1 MKAAIYARFSSNK
14 QTDRSIDDQVAL
26 CRQICAR
33 EGLIVTAVY
42 DDRAISGASMVNRL
56 GLQRLLRD
64 ARAGQFAVVV
74 TEDLDRISR
83 NQSDMARIHERLQ
96 FAGVALRTARDGIT
110 EDIHIGV
117 KGLLGP
123 LYLKDLAQKT
133 RRGQAGVVKDG
144 RHNGGRSFG
153 YRAIV
158 GRKGELEIDAAE
170 AGIVRRIFASYL
182 DGRSARD
189 IAADLNAERI
199 GGPRGG
205 IWNASTI
212 AGSRKRENGI
222 LQNSLYVGRIVWNRQ
237 TFIKDPDTGKRVSR
251 KNPRAQWMSAEA
263 PHLRIVDQSIW
274 DKVQARRDLRG
285 GPQLRRLATRPQH
298 LLSGLVKCGACGSG
312 YITTGII
319 KSGPRL
325 VCSRMRETGLCDNK
339 VSIARGALEDRVI
352 TGIEKHLAAPEL
364 IAAYVREFH
373 NAMREL
379 NAAAGGRR
387 RALES
392 RLTTVAA
399 AIGKAVDA
407 LLGQEPSRAL
417 RDRLAELESE
427 RDAIEGEI
435 AQLAP
440 PAIEMHP
447 KAGEV
452 YRDKV
457 RDLKA
462 ALQAADPDHRAQ
474 AIGHIR
480 ELVEKIVIHPRGKKQ
495 PVDIEIHGQLAALL
509 KISEQGAVPQKSV

>member
-158 GRKGELEIDAAE
+158 GRKGELEIDTAE

-274 DKVQARRDLRG
+274 DRCRPGETSAAARSCAGSPHGRSICCRAWSNAVRAD
-285 GPQLRRLATRPQH
+285 PATSPPG
-298 LLSGLVKCGACGSG
+298 LSRA
-312 YITTGII
+312 
-319 KSGPRL
+319 
-325 VCSRMRETGLCDNK
+325 
-339 VSIARGALEDRVI
+339 ARGWSAR
-352 TGIEKHLAAPEL
+352 GCAKPGCA
-364 IAAYVREFH
+364 
-373 NAMREL
+373 
-379 NAAAGGRR
+379 
-387 RALES
+387 
-392 RLTTVAA
+392 TTRCR
-399 AIGKAVDA
+399 
-407 LLGQEPSRAL
+407 SRAARWKTASL
-417 RDRLAELESE
+417 
-427 RDAIEGEI
+427 
-435 AQLAP
+435 
-440 PAIEMHP
+440 PASRNISQHP
-447 KAGEV
+447 N
-452 YRDKV
+452 
-457 RDLKA
+457 
-462 ALQAADPDHRAQ
+462 
-474 AIGHIR
+474 
-480 ELVEKIVIHPRGKKQ
+480 
-495 PVDIEIHGQLAALL
+495 
-509 KISEQGAVPQKSV
+509 